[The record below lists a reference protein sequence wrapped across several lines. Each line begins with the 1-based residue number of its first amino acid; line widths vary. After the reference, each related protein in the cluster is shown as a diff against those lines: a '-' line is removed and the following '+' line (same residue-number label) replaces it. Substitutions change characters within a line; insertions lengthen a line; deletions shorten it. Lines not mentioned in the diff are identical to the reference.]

1 MANGDGPYDIGTAA
15 CRTQLLAPGYP
26 RPPIGALCG
35 VAAATCWAAGFVAA
49 KHGIANGL
57 SPADLA
63 FHRFVWSGLLLL
75 PLMAKAGFGDLG
87 GVGWRR
93 GLIMLVLAGPLQAI
107 ISYTGF
113 TLCPSGTWRGD
124 SARRVRLWA
133 ALCWPLSCCTNR

>member
-1 MANGDGPYDIGTAA
+1 MADPTARFGLSTTA
-15 CRTQLLAPGYP
+15 
-26 RPPIGALCG
+26 IGALCG

-49 KHGIANGL
+49 KHGLAKGL

-75 PLMAKAGFGDLG
+75 PLMAKEGSGNLG

-93 GLIMLVLAGPLQAI
+93 GLIILVLAGPLQAI

-113 TLCPSGTWRGD
+113 TFAPGTWGGD
-124 SARRVRLWA
+124 LPRECGFGRHFAGLCRA
-133 ALCWPLSCCTNR
+133 A